1 MDLNNYVYLFLLIN
15 LNYKNNLNIEFN
27 LIKII

>member
-1 MDLNNYVYLFLLIN
+1 MVLHNYVYLFLLIN